1 MVVGYMGD
9 VHGDVDGM
17 YKWLLAWEQRT
28 GTKLDALVH
37 VGDFGIYLPLT
48 ETDSALSF
56 THFDSYWYGRKTAP
70 IPTWVC
76 PGNHDGWLETQ
87 AWLREPN
94 RIPNMHLLPNGEIT
108 DVLGVKVGAIWG
120 NYSFKSWNNPE
131 RIHTARRNHPTSPK
145 AMHIEQSA
153 VARLKRAGEFDV
165 LITHDAPSQ
174 LMKPMS
180 KLRPEVAIQLGL
192 EDDEHAIGCPGF
204 NELYE
209 TGKPKAH
216 FFGHFHTSY
225 LCRIEA
231 PMVRCLHCFHF
242 NQQESFYVMDFKLD
256 NATFCEKAGLYL

>member
-1 MVVGYMGD
+1 MGD
-9 VHGDVDGM
+9 IHGDADGM

-108 DVLGVKVGAIWG
+108 DVIGVKVGAIWG
-120 NYSFKSWNNPE
+120 NYSFKSWNNAE
-131 RIHTARRNHPTSPK
+131 RIYTARRNHPYSPK
-145 AMHIEQSA
+145 TMHIEQSA
-153 VARLKRAGEFDV
+153 VRRLQRAGEFDV
-165 LITHDAPSQ
+165 LITHDAPSN
-174 LMKPMS
+174 LMKPMNKMS
-180 KLRPEVAIQLGL
+180 DSVAAKLGL
-192 EDDEHAIGCPGF
+192 DDEDEGKAVGCPGF

-209 TGKPKAH
+209 SGHPKAH
-216 FFGHFHTSY
+216 FFGHFHTPFV
-225 LCRIEA
+225 CRESN
-231 PMVRCLHCFHF
+231 PLVVCLTCFHF
-242 NQQESFYVMDFKLD
+242 NQD
-256 NATFCEKAGLYL
+256 KAFWPLEHDVTGDLVSHNKVLTYTL